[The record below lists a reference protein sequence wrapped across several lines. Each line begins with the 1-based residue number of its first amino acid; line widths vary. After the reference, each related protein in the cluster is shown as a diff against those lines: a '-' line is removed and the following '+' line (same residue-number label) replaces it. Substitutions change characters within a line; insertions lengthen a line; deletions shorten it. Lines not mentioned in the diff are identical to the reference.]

1 MDLQITLGITQL
13 LVELDAKLTIP
24 FCANFIS
31 VQKTKKK
38 KRKKKKRLCSY
49 CKQVEILYHDIDISS
64 RTFFGIFW
72 LDIDI
77 DICMMN

>member
-38 KRKKKKRLCSY
+38 KEKRKKDCAHIVNKWKSY
-49 CKQVEILYHDIDISS
+49 IMILIYHLELFLE
-64 RTFFGIFW
+64 FFG
-72 LDIDI
+72 
-77 DICMMN
+77 